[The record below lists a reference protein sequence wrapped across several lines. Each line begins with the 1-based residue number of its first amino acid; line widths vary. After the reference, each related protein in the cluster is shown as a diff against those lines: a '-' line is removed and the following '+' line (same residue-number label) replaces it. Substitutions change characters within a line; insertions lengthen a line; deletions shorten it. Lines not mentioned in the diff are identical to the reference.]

1 MAMNKELWDTRD
13 NLTILVV
20 EAHPDDATL
29 FAGGT
34 IAKLSAQ
41 GHRIVNLC
49 TTYGEKGTLDPA
61 MTREKMIE
69 VEKRESQRAAEIL
82 GVKEI
87 RYLEIPDGEVK
98 AGLELRQ
105 CYTEVLRQVRPDLVF
120 SFDPYNPYDPH
131 ADHQAVGR
139 TIYEASYTSHFH
151 LYFPEQIEQGLKPHL
166 VTKYFGWNSLNPNT
180 FVDIGDTLEI
190 KTQALLAY
198 ESQMQMLLQETKQR
212 VLRAGVSLPVLETMD
227 WQDIYRM
234 WISIS
239 AQETGK
245 AAKLQYAEGFNGLNF
260 NAMGV
265 ISELF
270 NQDSS
275 KKA

>member
-1 MAMNKELWDTRD
+1 MNRELWDTKD

-41 GHRIVNLC
+41 GHTIVNLC

-69 VEKRESQRAAEIL
+69 IEKQESKRAAEIL

-98 AGLELRQ
+98 SGLELRQ
-105 CYTEVLRQVRPDLVF
+105 RYTEVLRQVRPDFVF
-120 SFDPYNPYDPH
+120 SFDPHNPLDPH

-151 LYFPEQIEQGLKPHL
+151 LYFPEQIAQGLKPHL
-166 VTKYFGWNSLNPNT
+166 ITKYFGWNSPNPNT
-180 FVDIGDTLEI
+180 FVDISETLDTKI
-190 KTQALLAY
+190 QALLAY
-198 ESQMQMLLQETKQR
+198 ESQMQMLLEETKQR
-212 VLRAGVSLPVLETMD
+212 VLRADVSVPILDTMD

-245 AAKLQYAEGFNGLNF
+245 IAKLRYAEGFNRLEF

-265 ISELF
+265 LAELL
-270 NQDSS
+270 NRNSS
-275 KKA
+275 KEV

>member
-1 MAMNKELWDTRD
+1 MTKELWETKD
-13 NLTILVV
+13 NLTILIV

-41 GHRIVNLC
+41 GHKIVTLC

-61 MTREKMIE
+61 MTRDKMIE
-69 VEKRESQRAAEIL
+69 VEKQESQRAAEIL
-82 GVKEI
+82 GVKDI

-105 CYTEVLRQVRPDLVF
+105 CYTEVLRQVRPELVF
-120 SFDPYNPYDPH
+120 SFDPHNPFDPH

-139 TIYEASYTSHFH
+139 TIYEASYTCHFP
-151 LYFPEQIEQGLKPHL
+151 LYFPEQIAQGLKPHY
-166 VTKYFGWNSLNPNT
+166 VTQYFGWNSPNPNT
-180 FVDIGDTLEI
+180 FVDISDTLETKI
-190 KTQALLAY
+190 RALLAY

-212 VLRAGVSLPVLETMD
+212 ILRAGISVPVLETMD

-245 AAKLQYAEGFNGLNF
+245 AARLQYAEGFNRLNF
-260 NAMGV
+260 NAIGV
-265 ISELF
+265 ITDLL
-270 NQDSS
+270 NQNSS